1 LLGNDEALALKLDA
15 AILNS
20 RQDGWRNNTMKTKR
34 IRIAIKSLLGDDEK
48 TEQILE
54 LAKKQN
60 EY

>member
-1 LLGNDEALALKLDA
+1 
-15 AILNS
+15 
-20 RQDGWRNNTMKTKR
+20 MKTKR